1 MTVKELRDRLDNY
14 IKTDPPDLW
23 QLNDCELDALYYKER
38 CEERG
43 NKRVAVLME
52 KTIESDMHYSSLIDI
67 KSAYASTVKDD
78 AANEREEI
86 FELTV

>member
-43 NKRVAVLME
+43 HNRVVIAKNSELY
-52 KTIESDMHYSSLIDI
+52 ESDITNVYP
-67 KSAYASTVKDD
+67 
-78 AANEREEI
+78 ANISCLTNEEI
-86 FELTV
+86 LKIEIQGVL